1 MSTPSISSLAFLTP
15 GNFADDDPYTG
26 LEETLQLFEYGERLG
41 FDGAWI
47 RQRHL
52 EHGVGS
58 AAVFLAAAGQRTERV
73 IWPWPMSCPG
83 AGSRSVSAPACRTPT
98 SSATWCTTGTG
109 APSTCRTAGSS
120 ASSAICAATTSAA
133 RTR

>member
-1 MSTPSISSLAFLTP
+1 MSTPAIDSLAFLTP
-15 GNFADDDPYTG
+15 GKFADDDPYTG
-26 LEETLQLFEYGERLG
+26 LAETLQLFEYGERLG

-73 IWPWPMSCPG
+73 ELGTAVIPIGSSRRPARRLSGTHPAPCPATASTVFPWVPPASK
-83 AGSRSVSAPACRTPT
+83 SRWT
-98 SSATWCTTGTG
+98 SATSTHGRTVGG
-109 APSTCRTAGSS
+109 A
-120 ASSAICAATTSAA
+120 
-133 RTR
+133 